1 MSKIEI
7 SSDGGQKIEIS
18 VFVNARLNE
27 SLCFS
32 KEETV
37 APK

>member
-1 MSKIEI
+1 MENK
-7 SSDGGQKIEIS
+7 KIEIS
-18 VFVNARLNE
+18 VFVNSRLNE

>member
-1 MSKIEI
+1 MEKKKIET
-7 SSDGGQKIEIS
+7 G
-18 VFVNARLNE
+18 VFVNSRLNE